1 MDPRNSPI
9 APSRSRLQ
17 LVSGVALGLSAALV
31 LGGLILFL
39 AVWKLPDWGGFLRSG
54 ETRIR
59 VDQPTVVYQVRQ
71 LGRLESVVY
80 TMDKVIEGERLSRWL
95 PDFLAGDRLL
105 MIVHGQV
112 VAGVDLEKLDPD
124 QVRVQDRE
132 VSLRLPKAEVFWT
145 RVDNQ
150 RTRVFSRQTGWFS
163 PVDPFLETRVR
174 REAEEQLR
182 MAALG
187 DGILDAAEVNARSAL
202 TSLLRGFGFES
213 IEVR

>member
-1 MDPRNSPI
+1 MDPRNSPL

-17 LVSGVALGLSAALV
+17 FVAGVALGLSAGLV
-31 LGGLILFL
+31 IAGLILVL
-39 AVWKLPDWGGFLRSG
+39 AIWKLPDWGGFLRGG

-59 VDQPTVVYQVRQ
+59 VDQPTVVHQVRQ
-71 LGRLESVVY
+71 VGRLESVVY
-80 TMDKVIEGERLSRWL
+80 TMDKVVEGERLSRWL

-124 QVRVQDRE
+124 EVRVRDVT
-132 VSLRLPKAEVFWT
+132 VSLRLPEAEVFWI
-145 RVDNQ
+145 RLDNQ

-182 MAALG
+182 KAALE
-187 DGILDAAEVNARSAL
+187 DGILDAAAANARGAL
-202 TSLLRGFGFES
+202 ISLLQGFDFES